1 MANPIISLL
10 KSASK
15 RVFSSMNQ
23 KVQEQKDAISNIK
36 KATNELKENPSFW
49 GLIKFLYILYTNSAK
64 VGTNAKQIVQ
74 EAEHFADNVAKQIQ
88 EKIKGEIKKKIA
100 KLLMK
105 LAKVIIKAF
114 AKLIQALA
122 AVMWPYGVIAIVVIA
137 AIVFFVN
144 LWPSLTNLFSFS
156 YGFNKAD
163 YYDTELFQQ
172 VKNKETMLENV
183 YSRTAE
189 TSYYQRF
196 ANSEISDFLGFA
208 VPNLEEAQT
217 KYGKSYKE
225 AAKDAQAGFTG
236 FYTMDDRETAHD
248 ANFNTMTNVIQANTL
263 DTSNGNR
270 DAVQGY
276 FRDLFDKE
284 TNFILSEQF
293 LRQANTY
300 VQDMGNYKNN
310 QLHYPEMFTKPLA
323 YTVDFNRIDLFKTVE
338 DGKVGYVWKDYT
350 YTTKRVTPDD
360 VGLDKEK
367 VLRNINESYY
377 ASNYYGSSVS
387 GTVSDDEE
395 GLIISWPSPFVWDYA
410 VYKKDYYQVY
420 NDGTGQVFDITDE
433 GIIDNE
439 YNSEYLTI
447 VNDETGDIEKVRLFY
462 EMTGGKAS
470 DWSIALDSTHVDET
484 VLDSWLGSIKDAIS
498 DLWAWLT
505 NQTTDDYDAL
515 YVEDKVTVN
524 SYGLAGDGDDYVFT
538 GDVYTGVI
546 SDTFS
551 TSVNT
556 NPYTTFSSN
565 FKKVT
570 EDGEWLVITIPD
582 GYRLPTDKPA
592 YVTEEDGTKTFQPR
606 EKDEIRIRKAFNKY
620 PKRHVQTVQLT
631 GEDDEIAVSSQNLI
645 NYKYYKIKTVTEA
658 YRNRQEYVD
667 GWGDYILSHQDDL
680 TLYADRNIIDSL
692 NNRINGVKKS
702 IASSVIDAFTPE
714 EHSLENY
721 GEDYEEK
728 ESVGDEYYGENTE
741 AMFNIIMEYP
751 EEVLSLSL
759 YGYERELV
767 RDQQENDVWVW
778 NYSVNNY
785 FKTDNDKMDG
795 YEYFQK
801 YFYLYEELKHNKS
814 FLESAI
820 LDNITDEYNTDRP
833 WYTKEIDVSSLEN
846 QLINGIET
854 KGGLISPYVTGK
866 SRHEVFWDEVN
877 GFALDNLFNPL
888 SFVNT
893 ISAIGKNIKHGYLQI
908 MGKEVNQEDLADIL
922 EKITG
927 KMHTAYLNLGTIRK
941 SAEEGESG
949 DDSSGSSMY
958 SYIPS
963 YNPTTASETQYVIGM
978 DITGK
983 NRAGEGSLISTFY
996 LNDSLY
1002 EEAITYSYL
1011 TSPGS
1016 LPDEDTETSF
1026 TFTNEAEAI
1035 KGAWTE
1041 FKEKVSA
1048 WWNDTEYTAIGEN
1061 WGEHTLTFPYNAEE
1075 HNHYQYEYYI
1085 TSSPQANHSGV
1096 YNSNGVDRKNELPL
1110 EVRSVRDYGLASILN
1125 YVDSIT
1131 VEFYSGAWY
1140 DEVYLRKE
1148 IGEGLYSAYADVYS
1162 TYSFSEGH
1170 DDWFNKTSSS
1180 VSLKGEMAG
1189 KAISGDN
1196 ADYAKAVS
1204 IIGNGYYPKEMRE
1217 DASDYIVELFEQ
1229 NNKKHLFTDLVDSID
1244 AKIFEVTNEYD
1255 QVLWD
1260 EEKHG
1265 ELKIADKTFNL
1276 LTDDF
1281 YNLDKDTAVDNI
1293 GFNVDVMNDA
1303 LVGGTA
1309 TFRLLNKEGNPIGAD
1324 DYDFEA
1330 NQIYRITND
1339 DSKFYYYM
1347 PEIKLPYEKEGITD
1361 EPNRII
1367 QLLIPKRYYRN
1378 WVKTLS
1384 LDNTNGSDW
1393 PLEKVYEMS
1402 LLERI
1407 RTLILRKN
1415 VLVPDGIKKKE
1426 VSYLKTADVS
1436 LPSSNIDAILRGLST
1451 VTTGYSV
1458 GPEKEFTQANLA
1470 NPYGSG
1476 DWPNTINPYESQYE
1490 YNAGKDDGNAVTGY
1504 YGRSPWQTYSKTNN
1518 KTDNYTF
1525 GNAMST
1531 VSMSQGSGDSAT
1543 QITGYYTG
1551 DGRIETTQP
1560 SWWFGINAQRF
1571 DKHGNEIKYTDANG
1585 YDLSEKQYYEYILDT
1600 YSSKNFRSGINRFDF
1615 ITDSDV
1621 EKVFVIDEV
1630 ATFTGRFMYTYK
1642 DTLLPTGDSLDPDST
1657 KGILS
1662 AYAMDRYV
1670 FLDSWDIKLLTEQI
1684 IDVSFMWMNV
1694 QPTVDG
1700 ATVSSYI
1707 KTHNEN
1713 IVSGQ
1718 ESSGNF
1724 VLDVINAVKT
1734 ALAKFVNQLKSDF
1747 ANNSWYDQFYD
1758 NAFLYAVPAS
1768 MVDEL
1773 KSYNGDDSNH
1783 WESDSQI
1790 RKEIESYTN
1799 MIFSGFVF
1807 MDTNLPDAFKHTF
1820 DGVHSDFSDD
1830 TYNETFDLLSNK
1842 IEYQMDEA
1850 IVNGMANDA
1859 IASMGG
1865 YSAESFIANANTEH
1879 TDSNGTVINT
1889 PMSDDE
1895 ANQIKE
1901 AWNRLANAYD
1911 SDEVNSAIYDIL
1923 SVPYL
1928 APCLKYEGTGA
1939 MGVYREFSEGHPYED
1954 LLGQCQTFTVD
1965 DGNGNQV
1972 PISEDQAA
1980 ECAVTFYKAHAM
1992 GWLSAMAEAHSYG
2005 FANYD
2010 WPYEAPSPSLLDM
2023 AKEAINNLAASIA
2036 DALLQLCTGFRITS
2050 QEFSLCAK
2058 VDMDYVGIHIS
2069 SDGVDSGLDLS
2080 TYKTEM
2086 TNKIL
2091 PSLFNRYIKLMGY
2104 KEEGES
2110 IFGGFDFDFE
2120 VYEGGNWIT
2129 PDDGSGKAKCYA
2141 NIYTYSLKCSD
2152 EIANKVK
2159 DGRYYSYVS
2168 SLNLDFNQDNNVKAD
2183 IEHIDDFTFVKDW
2196 KISNSMVSSTYYGS
2210 LVNVRAEQILEDI
2223 KGKGIY
2229 DNEITISNYNGAGDY
2244 KTSLE
2249 NLWRPQVKIFDNFQN
2264 LNEKEIGYGKDSM
2277 KELLYGAYLKNNG
2290 AAIEGNINISTDSAV
2305 DSSGNYKNGV
2315 HLHRVDGTANSQTGF
2330 FFRFIQ
2336 NSIADTGIRDALI
2349 NIKPKD
2355 APMGFKLWESQ
2366 ESKSFTPDED
2376 TSREEEVFQD
2386 KFNDVYIDNKVA
2398 AINPIE
2404 VLYGDTNSST
2414 GTSDKADKFV
2424 AFLNQTY
2431 GETVKNI
2438 VNSAHYAFDDGH
2450 VEHPRETE
2458 DFAITGFV
2466 LVPRLTDR
2474 RDEPTLYPLYR
2485 YYGGTKKKIIPEEQ
2499 VKYFEGLTYDS
2510 WKNKMTITESSP
2522 VEKIER
2528 YTEEMDRLSN
2538 YIYSY
2543 FENFESYVPYNI
2555 ITDSD
2560 LEIRGTAGYADLL
2573 TQYTLYPVQTIA
2585 YTNLFTAEANKPY
2598 WNDICQ
2604 AFNIP
2609 NSVIAQLLQGISET
2623 KLKYLPEDAAALMD
2637 YEGIAD
2643 YSNDLTEEISSKTRE
2658 LIGASRGKADDPN
2671 FFSHLQITTKDG
2683 NLIPIVGIMAIDNFK
2698 DKDMSTD
2705 VPEEFDSSTSHSGPE
2720 DIVTGAYMISDHSGA
2735 TACNGLGGIITGSS
2749 AQDLYGQLGSI
2760 PEDTEK
2766 IIISLSAKDLES
2778 TGTPDTGIDTV
2789 YIRRLIKAATK
2800 AAPNA
2805 KLYFLPVTPVKGNND
2820 DGTGGYNPSPWTAET
2835 LNAAVETANR
2845 IIKEYIE
2852 ENIPNGE
2859 YVFDAVDSVLADD
2872 ASLKSSYSSDMVNLN
2887 SSGFSALVSR
2897 AKDYKVED
2905 DIPPEDKDKS
2915 TWVFPPASSET
2926 MKPYEIAFDIYHSDP
2941 GLAEDAK
2948 ADTITDGRLVME
2960 DAIQYASVRLYKST
2974 KSLGDLLKAVYA
2986 SFYSDKFVK
2995 ALIVVTEDNAT
3006 NRMRNAEHG
3015 LWYRPTDEDIQ
3026 AAFELLND
3034 ADRDNINWRDVQGGD
3049 LHEIYGINRLQ
3060 EAFSYITN
3068 QDYRKLLVTYS
3079 MNSGGS
3085 ASGLEGIMLD
3095 DAWDIGANADAT
3107 RAAANKQISGTSL
3120 VDGRRYSATMI
3131 DYITQVCSNFSTPE
3145 KPLDPALV
3153 MALIM
3158 VESGGNPDIK
3168 QYGGGPGRGLA
3179 QHSIV
3184 NGDLKASATDKNGQK
3199 VSITFNYS
3207 QAFDP
3212 MASIDYIVMNYAGTL
3227 QNASYDMHPLTAIK
3241 THNLP
3246 VTLDARLEFSD
3257 EYPLTPEGDLQ
3268 YLYNYENG
3276 LEYQGYKRTHQMA
3289 GSAAARA
3296 ASVSEAEYRTKIP
3309 MGENFGYGCPRYC
3322 TKILSFYAEEFANG
3336 DLFSGVMS
3344 TGNKR
3349 DYSEEIWEEEYLK
3362 YENSGVE
3369 LLSGN
3374 VNADDVDNLIK
3385 MTANYRNNNTEAAD
3399 YSYTYLDFFREE
3411 PSVQKGSNEFTGE
3424 MGDSLILN
3432 AMTYLGAHYS
3442 QGRAKDAW
3450 NGVVYSRTSH
3460 AENLGGGPYAT
3471 PWGANSYG
3479 EGTFAAGN
3487 KWAFDCSSFGAQ
3499 MYAAMG
3505 YNLTVSTCSTYNA
3518 NFGDL
3523 YVGNAAALLAQGQ
3536 LKTGDLLVSSG
3547 HTIVW
3552 IGDYTT
3558 NYGGLFDDSTLR
3570 ILGNQIIR
3578 RSGTEVLSFANSNVN
3593 GSQRAYIHS
3602 GGYRGGGSCV
3612 NIKDGSTGY
3621 LAGFSVYRFF
3631 RDDLDYNQSSLSAV
3645 SPLLCPTIF
3654 TKTTLKNN
3662 PYLVEYME
3670 DSGILEAEMAKGQF
3684 DAEDVAEA
3692 QAKINSVRGDTKS
3705 DSEYDMDEYDMSDEM
3720 LKDKKAIK
3728 DDASYF

>member
-122 AVMWPYGVIAIVVIA
+122 AVMWPYGVIVIVVIA

-183 YSRTAE
+183 YARTAE

-310 QLHYPEMFTKPLA
+310 QLQYPEMFTKPLA

-667 GWGDYILSHQDDL
+667 GWGDYILSHQDEL
-680 TLYADRNIIDSL
+680 TLYADRHIIDSL

-702 IASSVIDAFTPE
+702 IASAVIDAFTPE

-721 GEDYEEK
+721 GEDYEDK
-728 ESVGDEYYGENTE
+728 ESVGDEYDGEDTE

-820 LDNITDEYNTDRP
+820 LDDITDEYNTDRP
-833 WYTKEIDVSSLEN
+833 WYTKEVDVSSLEN

-927 KMHTAYLNLGTIRK
+927 RMHTAYLNLGTIRK

-958 SYIPS
+958 SYIPT

-978 DITGK
+978 DISGK

-1096 YNSNGVDRKNELPL
+1096 YNSNGIERKNELPL

-1148 IGEGLYSAYADVYS
+1148 IGESLYSAYADVYS

-1170 DDWFNKTSSS
+1170 DDWFDKTSTS

-1189 KAISGDN
+1189 KAISGDDAN
-1196 ADYAKAVS
+1196 YTKAVS

-1260 EEKHG
+1260 EEKNG
-1265 ELKIADKTFNL
+1265 KLVIADKEFNL

-1281 YNLDKDTAVDNI
+1281 YNLDTDTSVDNI
-1293 GFNVDVMNDA
+1293 GFSVDVMNDA

-1309 TFRLLNKEGNPIGAD
+1309 MFRLLNKEGNPIGAD

-1330 NQIYRITND
+1330 NQIYRITNT

-1347 PEIKLPYEKEGITD
+1347 PEIKYPYTEKGITD

-1384 LDNTNGSDW
+1384 LDNTNGTDW
-1393 PLEKVYEMS
+1393 PLEKVYELS

-1415 VLVPDGIKKKE
+1415 VYVGKTE
-1426 VSYLKTADVS
+1426 YSYLKTADVS

-1458 GPEKEFTQANLA
+1458 GPEKEYTQGNL
-1470 NPYGSG
+1470 PSTYGSG
-1476 DWPNTINPYESQYE
+1476 DWPSIINPYEVQYE
-1490 YNAGKDDGNAVTGY
+1490 YNAGKNDGNAVTGY
-1504 YGRSPWQTYSKTNN
+1504 YGRSPWQTYTNTNKKADNQVFGESMSTITLSQGTEDTAEQVKGYYNN
-1518 KTDNYTF
+1518 K
-1525 GNAMST
+1525 G
-1531 VSMSQGSGDSAT
+1531 
-1543 QITGYYTG
+1543 QIEYDEPT
-1551 DGRIETTQP
+1551 
-1560 SWWFGINAQRF
+1560 WFFIDKKRY
-1571 DKHGNEIKYTDANG
+1571 DKHGNEIIYTDADG
-1585 YDLSEKQYYEYILDT
+1585 YDLSEKQYYEYLLDT
-1600 YSSKNFRSGINRFDF
+1600 YSNKNFRSGINRFDF

-1657 KGILS
+1657 KGVLS
-1662 AYAMDRYV
+1662 AYAMDRYI
-1670 FLDSWDIKLLTEQI
+1670 FLDSWDIKLLTDRLL
-1684 IDVSFMWMNV
+1684 DVSFMWFNPY
-1694 QPTVDG
+1694 PTVNG
-1700 ATVSSYI
+1700 MTISEFIRS
-1707 KTHNEN
+1707 EN
-1713 IVSGQ
+1713 QSAH
-1718 ESSGNF
+1718 
-1724 VLDVINAVKT
+1724 DD
-1734 ALAKFVNQLKSDF
+1734 AKS
-1747 ANNSWYDQFYD
+1747 NSAFEFIWDLIDQFLD
-1758 NAFLYAVPAS
+1758 NAILDIQTQWADRYFDETYDRTFLYAIPTWVKDSINDSTSWEPGGIRDEVEEYTSVIFKGFVFDDQPMNGLLNNGVDVKDTSAEGYHRQYNLLN
-1768 MVDEL
+1768 DEL
-1773 KSYNGDDSNH
+1773 KYEMNMDGFNDTVKSTSGYDEDS
-1783 WESDSQI
+1783 
-1790 RKEIESYTN
+1790 
-1799 MIFSGFVF
+1799 F
-1807 MDTNLPDAFKHTF
+1807 
-1820 DGVHSDFSDD
+1820 
-1830 TYNETFDLLSNK
+1830 
-1842 IEYQMDEA
+1842 
-1850 IVNGMANDA
+1850 
-1859 IASMGG
+1859 
-1865 YSAESFIANANTEH
+1865 AEKLKGLGI
-1879 TDSNGTVINT
+1879 
-1889 PMSDDE
+1889 SDDE
-1895 ANQIKE
+1895 ASTIVGYWNQVTLLE
-1901 AWNRLANAYD
+1901 ALTNAVTGFEITNGDADKFWSTSARMKTDSWIGQSGDEGWDDDSYD
-1911 SDEVNSAIYDIL
+1911 SLVQSQLESCVN
-1923 SVPYL
+1923 
-1928 APCLKYEGTGA
+1928 KYIKIIG
-1939 MGVYREFSEGHPYED
+1939 Y
-1954 LLGQCQTFTVD
+1954 
-1965 DGNGNQV
+1965 N
-1972 PISEDQAA
+1972 
-1980 ECAVTFYKAHAM
+1980 AH
-1992 GWLSAMAEAHSYG
+1992 
-2005 FANYD
+2005 
-2010 WPYEAPSPSLLDM
+2010 
-2023 AKEAINNLAASIA
+2023 
-2036 DALLQLCTGFRITS
+2036 
-2050 QEFSLCAK
+2050 
-2058 VDMDYVGIHIS
+2058 
-2069 SDGVDSGLDLS
+2069 DSG
-2080 TYKTEM
+2080 TM
-2086 TNKIL
+2086 TNAMSFNYTLTKYNGDTIDDVGEIMARYKIV
-2091 PSLFNRYIKLMGY
+2091 
-2104 KEEGES
+2104 
-2110 IFGGFDFDFE
+2110 D
-2120 VYEGGNWIT
+2120 
-2129 PDDGSGKAKCYA
+2129 
-2141 NIYTYSLKCSD
+2141 YTFKCSD
-2152 EIANKVK
+2152 ELASHLYN
-2159 DGRYYSYVS
+2159 GRYYSYFSPYNKNPEGSTDISDFDIEQYTEDVMNQKEVWANGTTLRNSNDNGFGSLITVRGEELS
-2168 SLNLDFNQDNNVKAD
+2168 SLLKEVYEDSGVLNNQTINGVTQN
-2183 IEHIDDFTFVKDW
+2183 IDYEK
-2196 KISNSMVSSTYYGS
+2196 
-2210 LVNVRAEQILEDI
+2210 
-2223 KGKGIY
+2223 
-2229 DNEITISNYNGAGDY
+2229 
-2244 KTSLE
+2244 
-2249 NLWRPQVKIFDNFQN
+2249 LWRPQVKIFDNI
-2264 LNEKEIGYGKDSM
+2264 NEREYGADTLKEK
-2277 KELLYGAYLKNNG
+2277 LYGAYLDSNG
-2290 AAIEGNINISTDSAV
+2290 IPNSKITGIDTIV
-2305 DSSGNYKNGV
+2305 DSDGNFTNGV
-2315 HLHRVDGTANSQTGF
+2315 HLTKVTGATGGSGSISSY
-2330 FFRFIQ
+2330 FFRWIENGWKRINGQFEFSEETFDR
-2336 NSIADTGIRDALI
+2336 SIDDSLV
-2349 NIKPKD
+2349 
-2355 APMGFKLWESQ
+2355 GFRLWEPQ
-2366 ESKSFTPDED
+2366 ETELVFHPHEKDNRED
-2376 TSREEEVFQD
+2376 HVLRD
-2386 KFNDVYIDNKVA
+2386 KFFDAYVDDRTPAV
-2398 AINPIE
+2398 NPINLLTNNGSNME
-2404 VLYGDTNSST
+2404 ALDKVIKKLNNEEYLDKVRALVTQGDWAVESGQYAEDVSN
-2414 GTSDKADKFV
+2414 
-2424 AFLNQTY
+2424 LND
-2431 GETVKNI
+2431 EEF
-2438 VNSAHYAFDDGH
+2438 H
-2450 VEHPRETE
+2450 
-2458 DFAITGFV
+2458 ITGFV
-2466 LVPRLTDR
+2466 LVPRLADR

-2637 YEGIAD
+2637 YEGIAV
-2643 YSNDLTEEISSKTRE
+2643 YSNDLTEEIASKTRE
-2658 LIGASRGKADDPN
+2658 LIGASRGKANDPN

-2698 DKDMSTD
+2698 DKDMSID

-2720 DIVTGAYMISDHSGA
+2720 DIVSGAYMISDHSGA

-2749 AQDLYGQLGSI
+2749 AQDLYGKLGSI

-3026 AAFELLND
+3026 AAFELLNED
-3034 ADRDNINWRDVQGGD
+3034 DKNNINWRDVQGGD

-3068 QDYRKLLVTYS
+3068 QDFRKLLVTYS

-3257 EYPLTPEGDLQ
+3257 KYPLTPEGDLQ

-3276 LEYQGYKRTHQMA
+3276 LEYQGYKRTHQLA

-3296 ASVSEAEYRTKIP
+3296 ASISEAEYRTMIP
-3309 MGENFGYGCPRYC
+3309 QGENFGYGCPRYC

-3705 DSEYDMDEYDMSDEM
+3705 DSEYDMNEYDMSDEM
-3720 LKDKKAIK
+3720 LEDKKAIK
-3728 DDASYF
+3728 NDASYF